1 MRGALLAGVVLL
13 VGAVVAAAADRPAD
27 VGENDLIDVGRAIY
41 HEGRPSA
48 GPLRAVLVGDTGV
61 TGSQFACVHCHRRS
75 GLGASEGNTGTLPV
89 AGSVLYEP
97 RHFGYRPRPA
107 YTDATLARALRTGVD
122 SGGQPLGPPMPR
134 YELADR
140 DMAGLI
146 AYLKTLSAEIAPGLT
161 DTEIHFATVVTD
173 DVDQTSRQAMLDV
186 LRTFFREKNGGTRHE
201 ARRSTFGPFPKDSEN
216 KAYRK
221 WTLHEWALAGPPH
234 SWPDQ
239 LDAHYRRQP
248 VFAMLSGIS
257 TLEWQPVHAFC
268 EERRIP
274 CVLPNTDVPPA
285 TNGDFYSIY
294 FSQGM
299 ALEARAIVAHVSRR
313 PDPPSILQLFRPQ
326 GDSGAAAAALR
337 DAAGGSGALTVIDWA
352 LPAAGVPASGELLAK
367 AREVGATVLV
377 LWLARED
384 LAELARIPRAHG
396 VPAVYL
402 SSTLVGGE
410 PAAVPE
416 TLRPGAFLAH
426 PYTLPEERGQRM
438 QRVAAWL
445 QSRKL
450 ELRSPRVQAQT
461 HFACLV
467 AAEGLMQI
475 RRLFY
480 RDYFVDSLEH
490 AEGITAL
497 SALYPR
503 LSFGP
508 GQRYLAKGSYV
519 LELGNARDGALIRGS
534 SWLVPEP

>member
-1 MRGALLAGVVLL
+1 MRDALLAGLLLL
-13 VGAVVAAAADRPAD
+13 VGGAAAAAADRPAD
-27 VGENDLIDVGRAIY
+27 VPENDLIEVGRAIY
-41 HEGRPSA
+41 HEGEPSS

-61 TGSQFACVHCHRRS
+61 AGAEFACVHCHRRS
-75 GLGASEGNTGTLPV
+75 GLGVSEGNIGALPV
-89 AGSVLYEP
+89 AGSVLYAP

-107 YTDATLARALRTGVD
+107 YTDDTLASALRTGVD
-122 SGGQPLGPPMPR
+122 SGGQPLRREMPR

-146 AYLKTLSAEIAPGLT
+146 AYLKTLSAELAPGVT

-173 DVDQTSRQAMLDV
+173 DVDPTSRQAMLDV
-186 LRTFFREKNGGTRHE
+186 LQTFFSEKNGGTRRE
-201 ARRSTFGPFPKDSEN
+201 GRRSAFGPFPSDSVN

-221 WTLHEWALAGPPH
+221 WMLHEWVLGGPPQ
-234 SWPDQ
+234 SWADQ

-257 TLEWQPVHAFC
+257 TREWLPVHEFC

-274 CVLPNTDVPPA
+274 CLLPNTDVPPT
-285 TNGDFYSIY
+285 TNGFYYTVY

-299 ALEARAIVAHVSRR
+299 ALEANAILAHVSSR
-313 PDPPSILQLFRPQ
+313 PLPASILQVFRPQ

-337 DAAGGSGALTVIDWA
+337 SAAGRRTGITVVDWA
-352 LPAAGVPASGELLAK
+352 LPSAGGPSTSGLLENLN
-367 AREVGATVLV
+367 EVGATVLV
-377 LWLARED
+377 LWLGRED
-384 LAELARIPRAHG
+384 LARLTAIPLAAG
-396 VPAVYL
+396 APAIYL

-410 PAAVPE
+410 PSAVPE
-416 TLRPGAFLAH
+416 ALRPRAFLAH
-426 PYTLPEERGQRM
+426 PYILPEERAQRM
-438 QRVAAWL
+438 RRVAAWL
-445 QSRKL
+445 QTRKL
-450 ELRSPRVQAQT
+450 ELQSPRVQAQT

-508 GQRYLAKGSYV
+508 GQRYLAKGSYI
-519 LELGNARDGALIRGS
+519 LELGNGQDGALIRGS

>member
-1 MRGALLAGVVLL
+1 MRSALLAGVVLL
-13 VGAVVAAAADRPAD
+13 VGAGVTAAADPPTDFRETPL
-27 VGENDLIDVGRAIY
+27 VEIGRAIY
-41 HEGRPSA
+41 HGGQPSA
-48 GPLRAVLVGDTGV
+48 GPLRAVLVGDTRVAGP
-61 TGSQFACVHCHRRS
+61 QFACVHCHRRS
-75 GLGASEGNTGTLPV
+75 GLGGSEGNTGALPV

-97 RHFGYRPRPA
+97 RHLGYRPRPA
-107 YTDATLARALRTGVD
+107 YTDDTLARALRTGVD
-122 SGGQPLGPPMPR
+122 SGGQPLRPPMPQ
-134 YELADR
+134 YDLADR

-146 AYLKTLSAEIAPGLT
+146 AYLKTLSAELAPGVT
-161 DTEIHFATVVTD
+161 DTEIHFATVVTS
-173 DVDQTSRQAMLDV
+173 DVDATSRRAMLDV
-186 LRTFFREKNGGTRHE
+186 LETFFREKNGGTRRE
-201 ARRSTFGPFPKDSEN
+201 GRRSAFGPFPSDYVN

-221 WTLHEWALAGPPH
+221 WILHEWALVGPPQ

-257 TLEWQPVHAFC
+257 TRAWHPVHAFC

-274 CVLPNTDVPPA
+274 CLLPNTDMPPA
-285 TNGDFYSIY
+285 TNGDFYTIY
-294 FSQGM
+294 FSRGM
-299 ALEARAIVAHVSRR
+299 ALEAGAIIAHASRR
-313 PDPPSILQLFRPQ
+313 PAPASILQVFRPE
-326 GDSGAAAAALR
+326 GDGGAAAAALR
-337 DAAGGSGALTVIDWA
+337 SAAGRRTGVTVVDWA
-352 LPAAGVPASGELLAK
+352 LPSAEVPGAGELLTK
-367 AREVGATVLV
+367 VNESGATVLV
-377 LWLARED
+377 LWLAGED
-384 LAELARIPRAHG
+384 LARLATIPR
-396 VPAVYL
+396 PAGAPAIYL
-402 SSTLVGGE
+402 SSTLVGGD

-426 PYTLPEERGQRM
+426 PYALPEERAQRM
-438 QRVAAWL
+438 RRVAAWL

-475 RRLFY
+475 RRFFY

-508 GQRYLAKGSYV
+508 GQRYLAKGSYM
-519 LELGNARDGALIRGS
+519 LELGNGQDAALIREA